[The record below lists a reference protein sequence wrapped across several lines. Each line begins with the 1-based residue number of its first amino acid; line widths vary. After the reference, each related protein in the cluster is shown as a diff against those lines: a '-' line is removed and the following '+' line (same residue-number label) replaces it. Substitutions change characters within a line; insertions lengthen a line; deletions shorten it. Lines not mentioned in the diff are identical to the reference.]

1 MNKTIGVITGIVLC
15 LFIGGLIYS
24 SKNESTGSTPLET
37 PTPGALVLKTNTPT
51 ETMKPSTVT
60 KPEMK
65 IDKAKTYEAVLATSK
80 GEIVVALHAKET
92 PITVNN
98 FVYLARQGFY
108 DNTIFHRTIKD
119 FMIQGGDPKGDGTGG
134 PGYKFDDEAFTGS
147 YKKGIV
153 AMANS
158 GPDTNGSQFFIMHA
172 DYPLPPN
179 YVIFGEV
186 TKGIEVVDAIASAPV
201 KASRFG
207 ELSVPVTPV
216 AVTTITIREQ

>member
-1 MNKTIGVITGIVLC
+1 MNKTIIVAAGIVLC
-15 LFIGGLIYS
+15 VLVGGLLYFS
-24 SKNESTGSTPLET
+24 SSQQKAPAMQT
-37 PTPGALVLKTNTPT
+37 PTPGQLTSPIPT
-51 ETMKPSTVT
+51 STMEPKAIT
-60 KPEMK
+60 KPEK
-65 IDKAKTYEAVLATSK
+65 VTIDGTKTYEAVLTTSK
-80 GEIVVALHAKET
+80 GEITITLHADKT

-158 GPDTNGSQFFIMHA
+158 GPNTNGSQFFIMHA
-172 DYPLPPN
+172 DYPLPAN

-186 TKGIEVVDAIASAPV
+186 TKGIEVVDAIATAPV

-216 AVTTITIREQ
+216 TVSSITIREQ